1 MQIETLDV
9 AKSHRRDRFNRSVT
23 TAPIRS
29 WRLRASGWALLL
41 ALVYFASAKLGL
53 ALAFATPNVT
63 AVWPPTGIALA
74 ALVLGGRG
82 LWPGVLLGAFLA
94 NVTTDVPVYTAAGIA
109 VGNTLEAVVGAS
121 LLERFGFRPSLQ
133 RLRDIFSL
141 VVLAAVLSTALSAT
155 IGVASLSVGDSLSEG
170 ALSTWRVWWLGD
182 MGGDLLV
189 ATLIFVLV
197 THWPYRDLP
206 GSAAEALVLMLAL
219 VGIGLVVFSHDT
231 PAAYLTFPVMVL
243 AALRFLQPGASVAAV
258 VLAAI
263 AVTFTANDS
272 GPFVRSSQDGSLLL
286 AQGFSAIVGLTG
298 LILATVTSQARQ
310 AERRA
315 QHLAHEL
322 QAELLPP
329 QLPEI
334 PQFEAAGWYRA
345 GMKGQEAGGDFYDVF
360 EASPGRWVAVI
371 GDVCGKGPE
380 AASLTAL
387 ARYTLRAGGR
397 HATTPSDALRSL
409 NEAILEQRSD
419 QRFMTAV
426 VVQLDVASP
435 DHGVALSN
443 GGHPAPLL
451 VRARG
456 QVEEVET
463 EGGMLLGIYPDPDLI
478 DQRLELL
485 PGDMLVLFTDG
496 LIERRDPNDAP
507 AGRMRAV
514 LRASAGAGAS
524 ETAARLAQFVMSEE
538 GKPDDDVA
546 VVVLRRV
553 HSPEPTGEAT
563 ALSPG
568 GSVAVELEPGP
579 GCPADARA
587 ALSPLVDVLAAE
599 AYSDL
604 RLQVS
609 ELVTNSVRHAQLR
622 PGELIRLRVE
632 VTGRLLRVEVSDP
645 GEGFG
650 ATIPQ
655 PTVGEPG
662 GWGLFLTERLADRWG
677 IDRDGGWTTVW
688 LERDLDPL
696 GPVPE

>member
-1 MQIETLDV
+1 
-9 AKSHRRDRFNRSVT
+9 
-23 TAPIRS
+23 
-29 WRLRASGWALLL
+29 
-41 ALVYFASAKLGL
+41 VYFASAKLGL
-53 ALAFATPNVT
+53 GLAFATPSVT

-109 VGNTLEAVVGAS
+109 VGNTLEALVGAS
-121 LLERFGFRPSLQ
+121 LLDRVGFQPALL
-133 RLRDIFSL
+133 RLRDIFAL
-141 VVLAAVLSTALSAT
+141 VVLAAVLSTAVSAT

-189 ATLIFVLV
+189 ASLIFVLV

-206 GSAAEALVLMLAL
+206 GSAAEAFALTLAL
-219 VGIGLVVFSHDT
+219 AGIVLVVFTHDA
-231 PAAYLTFPVMVL
+231 PAAYLTFPIMVW

-258 VLAAI
+258 VLATI
-263 AVTFTANDS
+263 AVTFTANES
-272 GPFVRSSQDGSLLL
+272 GPFVRPSQDDSLLL

-298 LILATVTSQARQ
+298 LILATVTSQRRR

-315 QHLAHEL
+315 KHLAHDL

-345 GMKGQEAGGDFYDVF
+345 SMQGQEAGGDFYDVF
-360 EASPGRWVAVI
+360 KASPGRWVAVI

-387 ARYTLRAGGR
+387 ARYTLRAVGR
-397 HATTPSDALRSL
+397 RATGPSNALRAL

-426 VVQLDVASP
+426 LVQLDVAGP
-435 DHGVALSN
+435 DNSVALSN
-443 GGHPAPLL
+443 GGHPPPLL

-456 QVEEVET
+456 GVEEVVG
-463 EGGMLLGIYPDPDLI
+463 EGGTLLGIYSDPGLV

-485 PGDMLVLFTDG
+485 PGDALVLFTDG
-496 LIERRDPNDAP
+496 LAERRDPHDDAP
-507 AGRMRAV
+507 GRIREL
-514 LRASAGAGAS
+514 LRASAGASAS
-524 ETAARLAQFVMSEE
+524 ETAARLGQLALSDGVE
-538 GKPDDDVA
+538 PNDDVA

-553 HSPEPTGEAT
+553 HSREPTGAAT
-563 ALSPG
+563 AQAPG
-568 GSVAVELEPGP
+568 ESIAVELKPGP

-587 ALSPLVDVLAAE
+587 ALSPLAGALATQI
-599 AYSDL
+599 YSDL
-604 RLQVS
+604 RLGVS
-609 ELVTNSVRHAQLR
+609 ELVTNSVRHAGLQ
-622 PGELIRLRVE
+622 PGDLIRLQVE
-632 VTGRLLRVEVSDP
+632 VSDRVLRVEVSDP
-645 GEGFG
+645 GEGFS
-650 ATIPQ
+650 ANIPE
-655 PTVGEPG
+655 PAARGPG
-662 GWGLFLTERLADRWG
+662 GWGLFLTDQLADRWG
-677 IDRDGGWTTVW
+677 VDRDGGWTTVW
-688 LERDLDPL
+688 LERDLDPP
-696 GPVPE
+696 GAVPG